1 MEKIP
6 PIAKIYEAYSCIA
19 DNRIE
24 MKENMAI
31 VHSSDSKKTYEVKW
45 QENNY
50 SSTDNAS
57 FWQGYPGYP
66 VIAVLLLQRK
76 LPYYEE
82 CIAYFQNINW
92 HALNDKYKRDYDA
105 AVDEVLSTINFD
117 TNKIKEETQKT
128 YEILKKME
136 INIKRK
142 I

>member
-6 PIAKIYEAYSCIA
+6 PIAKIYEAYSCIT

-66 VIAVLLLQRK
+66 IIAVLMLQK
-76 LPYYEE
+76 NLPYYEE
-82 CIAYFQNINW
+82 CIPYFKNINW
-92 HALNDKYKRDYDA
+92 HSLNEKYKRDYDA
-105 AVDEVLSTINFD
+105 AIEEVLNTINYD
-117 TNKIKEETQKT
+117 TNKIKEETEKT
-128 YEILKKME
+128 YEILKNME